1 MSTSLPRKAI
11 SQTSRLLPQTSHRQ
25 RISGLP
31 VKGLAIKWP
40 SCELLGDGWT
50 IDRAKERPS
59 VKKVCDE

>member
-1 MSTSLPRKAI
+1 
-11 SQTSRLLPQTSHRQ
+11 LPQTSHRQ